1 MPDQFDG
8 HVGRR
13 RYARVTGPFGA
24 RHLGL
29 RKTHVL
35 VYDLNLGG
43 GFVNFTDEQPEDST
57 FMLRIKLP
65 EEGPITVK
73 AETVHRHASGVG
85 VRFVDVDVPTCLRLV
100 RTVEASLKR
109 HPASA

>member
-1 MPDQFDG
+1 MRDQFDG
-8 HVGRR
+8 HTGRR

-24 RHLGL
+24 RHLGQ
-29 RKTHVL
+29 RKTHVI

-43 GFVNFTDEQPEDST
+43 GFVKFTDEQPDDAT

-73 AETVHRHASGVG
+73 AETVHRLPAGVG
-85 VRFVDVDVPTCLRLV
+85 VRFVDVDVNTSLRLI

-109 HPASA
+109 QPASA